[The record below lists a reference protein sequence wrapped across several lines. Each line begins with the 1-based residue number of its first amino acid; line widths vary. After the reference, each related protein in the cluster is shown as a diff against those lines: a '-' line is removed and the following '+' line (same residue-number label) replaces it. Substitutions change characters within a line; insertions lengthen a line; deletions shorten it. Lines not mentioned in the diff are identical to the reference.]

1 MVNGRM
7 HKRTIISLILA
18 IFIALLMLVATFL
31 FWKAKQEEVFN
42 SQKNAFSES
51 TNFIINEISNRL
63 NGYELIL
70 SGVKAF
76 HENSTFITRNEYINY
91 IKTINF
97 DQNGKGLLAISLVR
111 YIPNSEL
118 QNHITFMS
126 EQAYENYQI
135 APNGPRD
142 HYAPITYIYPET
154 AVNLKAVGFDLL
166 SKASVYQSLYQS
178 RDTGLMAMTGRM
190 TLVQDYQD
198 MSGNHAK
205 VIYLPIYNT
214 EKPIETISDR
224 REALSGWVSAP
235 FRFKDLMATIPNP
248 ADDGVNLDIY
258 EGQVIDEG
266 EHLYGNGF
274 SHSIEASD
282 ALLFTSHTIDVG
294 GKYWTLGFSTLP
306 SFSENLN
313 AQTHHWIALFGTV
326 FSFFSGWLVW
336 LIGVG
341 RNKAIALA
349 EEMTKDLRLHAKVFE
364 SSQEGFFVTDEHNK
378 IISVNRGFTQITGYT
393 SEEVIGMPPSILSS
407 GRQDKAFYRE
417 MWTCLKRDKYWQGE
431 LWNRRKSGVIY
442 PQWLSISAV
451 VDDKDQ
457 IKNYVCVFL
466 DHSEKKNAEEAIHN
480 LMYFDKL
487 TGLPNRQLLLDRIK
501 QSIEDTDFT
510 KSYYGLLYIDV
521 DDFKQLNESMGY
533 VYGDLFLMEIANRI
547 QVAIDQTYT
556 VARIGSDEF
565 VVLVPVID
573 QERELALEQVK
584 KMAENIFKAIKQ
596 PYDFNSDQYL
606 AKVSIGV
613 TLFGGEYARIG
624 LDKPDQ
630 ILKLADIAMSQAKKT
645 GRDKIH
651 FYDQEM
657 QTEFENR
664 ILLESSLRQ
673 AIPSELE
680 LYYQAQVDS
689 DGNLFGAEALIR
701 WHSKEHGFVSPA
713 SFIPIAEE
721 SGLILQIGEWV
732 INSACKQLK
741 AWESDPKTR
750 ALILAINI
758 SPKQFSQ
765 DDFVQQVIKTVE
777 QVGINPDRLKLEIT
791 EGILVDDIN
800 AAIEKMKSLQANGL
814 RISLDDF
821 GTGYSSLTYLKRLP
835 LDQLKIDRSFVSNID
850 KDPADRAIAST
861 IVTLGNTLGLH
872 VIAEGVE
879 TSSQREILIECGCYL
894 FQGYYFSKPLTAA
907 DFQRF
912 INGS

>member
-1 MVNGRM
+1 M
-7 HKRTIISLILA
+7 HKRTIISLFLAILIAFVILA
-18 IFIALLMLVATFL
+18 GTFL

-76 HENSTFITRNEYINY
+76 YENSTFVTRNEYINY

-97 DQNGKGLLAISLVR
+97 DLNGNGLLAISLVEFV
-111 YIPNSEL
+111 PGSEL
-118 QNHITFMS
+118 HNHIAFMG
-126 EQAYENYQI
+126 EQGYENYQI
-135 APNGPRD
+135 TPKGQRD
-142 HYAPITYIYPET
+142 HYAPITYIYPDSPD
-154 AVNLKAVGFDLL
+154 NLKAVGFDLL
-166 SKASVYQSLYQS
+166 TKASVNASLYQS

-205 VIYLPIYNT
+205 VIYVPIYNT

-224 REALSGWVSAP
+224 KEALSGWVSAP

-248 ADDGVNLDIY
+248 ADDGINLDIY
-258 EGQVIDEG
+258 EGQAIDKG
-266 EHLYGNGF
+266 KHLYGNGT
-274 SHSIEASD
+274 SHSIKASD
-282 ALLFTSHTIDVG
+282 ALLFASHTIEVG
-294 GKYWTLGFSTLP
+294 GKHWTLGFSTLP

-313 AQTHHWIALFGTV
+313 AYTHHWILVLGTA
-326 FSFFSGWLVW
+326 FSIFAGWLLW
-336 LIGVG
+336 LIGLG
-341 RNKAIALA
+341 RDKAVVLA
-349 EEMTKDLRLHAKVFE
+349 EEMTKDLRLHAKVFQ
-364 SSQEGFFVTDEHNK
+364 SSQEGFFVTDELNK
-378 IISVNRGFTQITGYT
+378 IISVNHGFTQITGYT
-393 SEEVIGMPPSILSS
+393 SEEAIGKPPSMLSS

-442 PQWLSISAV
+442 PEWLSISAV

-457 IKNYVCVFL
+457 IKNYVCVFSDL
-466 DHSEKKNAEEAIHN
+466 SEKKNAEEAIHN

-501 QSIEDTDFT
+501 QSIEDTDAS
-510 KSYYGLLYIDV
+510 KSYYALLYIDV

-533 VYGDLFLMEIANRI
+533 GYGDLFLMEIANRI
-547 QVAIDQTYT
+547 QAAIDQTYT

-565 VVLVPVID
+565 VVLVPAID
-573 QERELALEQVK
+573 EKSELALALVK
-584 KMAENIFKAIKQ
+584 ELAENIFKAIKQ
-596 PYDFNSDQYL
+596 PFDLNSYQYL

-613 TLFGGEYARIG
+613 SLFGGEYARIG
-624 LDKPDQ
+624 LDRPDQ

-657 QTEFENR
+657 QTAFENR
-664 ILLESSLRQ
+664 VLLESSLRQ

-680 LYYQAQVDS
+680 LYYQVQVDS
-689 DGNLFGAEALIR
+689 NDNVFGAEALIR

-713 SFIPIAEE
+713 NFIPIAEE
-721 SGLILQIGEWV
+721 SGLILQIGQWV
-732 INSACKQLK
+732 IDSACKQLK
-741 AWESDPKTR
+741 AWEAEQNTR
-750 ALILAINI
+750 ELILAINI

-765 DDFVQQVIKTVE
+765 DDFVQQVIKTVD

-800 AAIEKMKSLQANGL
+800 AAIEKMKLLQAKGI
-814 RISLDDF
+814 RFSLDDF

-835 LDQLKIDRSFVSNID
+835 LNQLKIDRSFVSNID
-850 KDPADRAIAST
+850 IEPADKAIAST
-861 IVTLGNTLGLH
+861 IVTLGNTLGLN

-879 TSSQREILIECGCYL
+879 TSSQRETLIECGCYL
-894 FQGYYFSKPLTAA
+894 FQGYYFSKPLAIA
-907 DFQRF
+907 DFQKF
-912 INGS
+912 INTI